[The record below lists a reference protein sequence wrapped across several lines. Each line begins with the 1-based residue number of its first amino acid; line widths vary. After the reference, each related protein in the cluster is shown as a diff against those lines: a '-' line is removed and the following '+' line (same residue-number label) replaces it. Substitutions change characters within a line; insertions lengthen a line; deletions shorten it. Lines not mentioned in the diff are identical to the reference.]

1 MGKVDLVPE
10 DPNYYDKLAIKPGF
24 DFFYAL
30 INSEHLLHLLKVNI
44 PDILYF
50 NYNSYLLKTDNDGKI
65 SIKMTP
71 KSEEYLKLIE
81 SKAKYDIVKFWT
93 EPATVV
99 RKATNN
105 PCYTSINL
113 LNWKQ
118 TYEHIKSGPE
128 NKSMI

>member
-1 MGKVDLVPE
+1 MDLVPE

-30 INSEHLLHLLKVNI
+30 INCEHLLHLLRVNI
-44 PDILYF
+44 PDILFF
-50 NYNSYLLKTDNDGKI
+50 NYNSYLIKTDNEGKI

-81 SKAKYDIVKFWT
+81 NKSKYDIVKFWT

-105 PCYTSINL
+105 PCYTSIQL
-113 LNWKQ
+113 LNWK
-118 TYEHIKSGPE
+118 
-128 NKSMI
+128 